1 MKWIGTK
8 NLGLLLL
15 AIWLI
20 ASGVLVFV
28 HLTSSGPR
36 RLWPRLPSL
45 PVCCSCWVADSLGGG
60 WPSESLRHERNMR

>member
-28 HLTSSGPR
+28 PLNFIWTSPIMAALAIAAGV
-36 RLWPRLPSL
+36 LLL
-45 PVCCSCWVADSLGGG
+45 LG
-60 WPSESLRHERNMR
+60 R